1 MTIADKEVIIYPASN
16 PNAPLVILNAYEGE
30 GDAVHTELQKQK
42 IPDLSFAA
50 VKIPDWNTDMS
61 PWAIPPVYK
70 NDEPFTGGA
79 DEYLEK
85 LTNDIVPAVISDI
98 GGKPAYI
105 ALAGY
110 SLAGLFAVYA
120 MYHTDVF
127 SRIASA
133 SGSMWYPHF
142 IDYAKSNK
150 LTKMPDKLYLS
161 LGDKEAKTRNQIMAT
176 VENNTRELHDY
187 YSSLGINTLFEMNE
201 GNHFKDAALRIA
213 KAIAWIVE

>member
-1 MTIADKEVIIYPASN
+1 
-16 PNAPLVILNAYEGE
+16 
-30 GDAVHTELQKQK
+30 
-42 IPDLSFAA
+42 
-50 VKIPDWNTDMS
+50 
-61 PWAIPPVYK
+61 
-70 NDEPFTGGA
+70 
-79 DEYLEK
+79 
-85 LTNDIVPAVISDI
+85 
-98 GGKPAYI
+98 
-105 ALAGY
+105 
-110 SLAGLFAVYA
+110 
-120 MYHTDVF
+120 
-127 SRIASA
+127 
-133 SGSMWYPHF
+133 MWYPHF

>member
-1 MTIADKEVIIYPASN
+1 M
-16 PNAPLVILNAYEGE
+16 
-30 GDAVHTELQKQK
+30 
-42 IPDLSFAA
+42 
-50 VKIPDWNTDMS
+50 
-61 PWAIPPVYK
+61 YK
-70 NDEPFTGGA
+70 NDDPFTGGA

-150 LTKMPDKLYLS
+150 LTKMPDKLYFS